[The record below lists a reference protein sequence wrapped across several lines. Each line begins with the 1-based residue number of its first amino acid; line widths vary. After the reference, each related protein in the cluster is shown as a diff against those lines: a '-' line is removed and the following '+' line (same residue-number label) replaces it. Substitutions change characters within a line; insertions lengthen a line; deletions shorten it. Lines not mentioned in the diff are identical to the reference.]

1 MLIRSGENDVE
12 YSGNLDLE
20 EGELPDDIMGAT
32 GGSSAGMRG
41 LRRGGGASAS
51 LLEID
56 PVILI
61 QLLDLKDRSH
71 VESLWGMQ
79 PRPPASLLHNQ
90 AAAVPPRKDRERRPQ
105 AVRRS
110 VPDSGVLTR
119 LKAQMAEVRS
129 KMSDV
134 KGQLEAR
141 GVSDPRVAP
150 LEHGPSADQEPAA
163 RRKPSELDLLFKTHG
178 ASRHGRHGGKK
189 AVSPKQE
196 VGGAVGGLSLRRSGE
211 PGEKELR
218 GGGGGDAVLDLNLCP
233 REGPSTADSS
243 VKSLSLHGPPVS
255 LPGISCSSDKHC
267 GPKPDESLY
276 GASSADAFSL
286 PTLNGAPPTGAKQ
299 RRTPSIGVGLLTDD
313 SLDCEPEGPSE
324 IRQSLLPLADLP
336 ANSRP
341 DEGPLGQKQSPH
353 LLAGMSS
360 DSEAECETECENED
374 EAVALQ
380 GGDRQYDVLT
390 CPGEQLMTD
399 DLSFVTGES
408 MERDQDVPEVCPD
421 GGRVVRVGL
430 LGRRPLGASVRT
442 LLLFPGIIQLLLCCG
457 VWPLERVEKA
467 PPCLHLEHPHTVP
480 ADGAVGVEVEGHQ
493 VFWTCDHKPSILVLT
508 TVPPHTD
515 SLGVSTKTKAGLVTE
530 DDPLPF

>member
-1 MLIRSGENDVE
+1 MAEEGNQGSAAEAKEDDDEEEEEKTQQDDSNELSDGDLEVDCLTGDEDVNPLDGSSTSGSSTATSNTEENDIDEETMSGENDVE

-32 GGSSAGMRG
+32 GGSNAGVRG
-41 LRRGGGASAS
+41 LRRGCGASAS

-90 AAAVPPRKDRERRPQ
+90 AAAIPSRKDRDRRPQ

-141 GVSDPRVAP
+141 SVADPRVAP
-150 LEHGPSADQEPAA
+150 LEHGQAAEPEPAA

-178 ASRHGRHGGKK
+178 SSRHRHGGKK

-196 VGGAVGGLSLRRSGE
+196 VGGAVGGLSMRRSGD

-218 GGGGGDAVLDLNLCP
+218 GVGDAAVDPNLFP
-233 REGPSTADSS
+233 REGPSNADIS
-243 VKSLSLHGPPVS
+243 VKSLSLHGSPSS
-255 LPGISCSSDKHC
+255 LPSTSCSSDKHSSA
-267 GPKPDESLY
+267 KTDESLY
-276 GASSADAFSL
+276 GASETFSL
-286 PTLNGAPPTGAKQ
+286 PVLNGAPSAGVNQ
-299 RRTPSIGVGLLTDD
+299 RRTPTLGLGLLTDG
-313 SLDCEPEGPSE
+313 SLDCEPEGPGE
-324 IRQSLLPLADLP
+324 MRQSLLTVADPP
-336 ANSRP
+336 ASSRS
-341 DEGPLGQKQSPH
+341 DEGLLCQKQSPH

-380 GGDRQYDVLT
+380 TGECQYDTLT
-390 CPGEQLMTD
+390 CSGEQLMAD
-399 DLSFVTGES
+399 DLSFVSGEAT
-408 MERDQDVPEVCPD
+408 ER
-421 GGRVVRVGL
+421 
-430 LGRRPLGASVRT
+430 
-442 LLLFPGIIQLLLCCG
+442 
-457 VWPLERVEKA
+457 
-467 PPCLHLEHPHTVP
+467 
-480 ADGAVGVEVEGHQ
+480 
-493 VFWTCDHKPSILVLT
+493 
-508 TVPPHTD
+508 
-515 SLGVSTKTKAGLVTE
+515 
-530 DDPLPF
+530 